1 MHPPLH
7 PMPLPPARPPPHMG
21 LSTREYE
28 WQTVLSVNQW
38 KRSKY
43 GKPKDTKNLILQT
56 LNWPMAPP
64 PFPPSVLH
72 NLFLHGIL
80 GKSGGCDGGSRAKQV
95 FYWLRQRR
103 YDGGDGGGRR
113 RRVLKRA
120 FKLRF
125 RAHNWR
131 LKFYLA
137 FGNEECE
144 LFAIRILF
152 STHTK
157 NQL

>member
-1 MHPPLH
+1 
-7 PMPLPPARPPPHMG
+7 MG

-56 LNWPMAPP
+56 LNWPMPPVPP
-64 PFPPSVLH
+64 PSFPSVLY
-72 NLFLHGIL
+72 NSFVLVWDSWE
-80 GKSGGCDGGSRAKQV
+80 KWGCDGGSRAKQV

-113 RRVLKRA
+113 RVLKRA

-125 RAHNWR
+125 KAHNWR

-137 FGNEECE
+137 FGNEECD
-144 LFAIRILF
+144 LFAFGFFFPPIPKINYR
-152 STHTK
+152 
-157 NQL
+157 NQSHLSKK